1 MYLVVDVIDV
11 VDPVSQIPLPQV
23 EELKAEELVKK
34 SFLSIMDIVKTIF
47 DILLWLLLIVYLYH
61 GLTLVGILD

>member
-23 EELKAEELVKK
+23 EELKAEEPVKK
-34 SFLSIMDIVKTIF
+34 SFLSIMDIVRTIF

>member
-23 EELKAEELVKK
+23 EELKAEEPAKK